1 MKKRILTT
9 ILMIFMYLLLTS
21 VSTCTST
28 SAKSPE
34 RDSLMFM
41 NYGMPQDTGIMAI
54 LKKDSSYVS
63 FTPMIESQ
71 DTQDKKIVVKKE
83 INPKMQVDTSI
94 KVKSISYEKLEKTQ
108 MEIKSQQKTLD
119 SMLVV
124 KRKK

>member
-34 RDSLMFM
+34 RDSLMLM
-41 NYGMPQDTGIMAI
+41 KYEMTQDTGILSI
-54 LKKDSSYVS
+54 LKKDSAYVL

-83 INPKMQVDTSI
+83 IQKKMEVDTGV

>member
-1 MKKRILTT
+1 
-9 ILMIFMYLLLTS
+9 MIFMYLLLTS

-34 RDSLMFM
+34 RDSLMLM
-41 NYGMPQDTGIMAI
+41 KYEMTQDTGILSI
-54 LKKDSSYVS
+54 LKKDSAYVL

-83 INPKMQVDTSI
+83 IQKKMEVDTGV

>member
-1 MKKRILTT
+1 MIL
-9 ILMIFMYLLLTS
+9 MYLLLTS

-34 RDSLMFM
+34 RDSLMLM
-41 NYGMPQDTGIMAI
+41 NYEMTQDTAIMSI

-63 FTPMIESQ
+63 FTRMVETQ
-71 DTQDKKIVVKKE
+71 DTQDKKIVVKRE
-83 INPKMQVDTSI
+83 INKKMEVDTAV
-94 KVKSISYEKLEKTQ
+94 KVKSMNYEKLEKTQ
-108 MEIKSQQKTLD
+108 MEIKEQQKTLD

>member
-1 MKKRILTT
+1 MKKRLLTT
-9 ILMIFMYLLLTS
+9 ILMILMYLLLTS

-41 NYGMPQDTGIMAI
+41 KYEMIQDTNILKI
-54 LKKDSSYVS
+54 LKKDSAYVS
-63 FTPMIESQ
+63 FTPTVQ
-71 DTQDKKIVVKKE
+71 TVDTQDQKIIVKKE
-83 INPKMQVDTSI
+83 IPKKMEVDTAV
-94 KVKSISYEKLEKTQ
+94 KVKSQNYEKLEKTQ
-108 MEIKSQQKTLD
+108 MEIKEQQKTLD

>member
-34 RDSLMFM
+34 RDSLMLM
-41 NYGMPQDTGIMAI
+41 KYEMTQDTGIMSI
-54 LKKDSSYVS
+54 LKKDSAYVL

-83 INPKMQVDTSI
+83 IQKKMEVDTGV

>member
-1 MKKRILTT
+1 
-9 ILMIFMYLLLTS
+9 MIFMYLLLTS

>member
-9 ILMIFMYLLLTS
+9 ILMILMYLLLTS

-34 RDSLMFM
+34 RDSLMLM
-41 NYGMPQDTGIMAI
+41 KYEMTQDTGIMSI
-54 LKKDSSYVS
+54 LKKDSAYVW
-63 FTPMIESQ
+63 FTPTVQ
-71 DTQDKKIVVKKE
+71 AVDTQDKKIVVKKE
-83 INPKMQVDTSI
+83 IPKKMEVDTTVRI
-94 KVKSISYEKLEKTQ
+94 KSISYEKLEKTQ